1 MKTALVRDGN
11 ETHPG
16 AKTKLT
22 SVWKEC
28 FLSSRRTTA
37 VARAM
42 EARPPADGDAGD
54 LTSAPFSSARFLSAT
69 ARAQMESQGASQV
82 WAEVTALA
90 RLPGVLDLGQGWPD
104 MGASEVARAAAS
116 EAMLSGH
123 DPRSNQYSPPPG
135 APELVAA
142 IDRYYRATGSLP
154 DDSVQRDVLVTTS
167 ATEALYVTLQALCD
181 PGDEVVFLEPF
192 FPWYIAHARIF
203 GATPRTV
210 RLRADGDPGAA
221 KTRDARFWLDLNDLR
236 AAFVAGAGK
245 TKAFIHCNPHNPT
258 GVMFSEA
265 ETRAIAQ
272 LCAEFNVVIVADEV
286 YERCTFDEQ
295 APMTR
300 IADVAANENGT
311 ETETETE
318 IENVRAR
325 TLVVGSASKL
335 LCLSGWRVGWV
346 VGPKPLIA
354 ALRTMHGY
362 ATFCAPTPLQLGVA
376 AALTKIADDAD
387 AETRRRA
394 ADASVL
400 SPEEGRAFVENAR
413 RREAA
418 FACTRGRLVPD
429 AVAGIV
435 ASNVSVL
442 SRALADSGVAPFAPS
457 GGYFLVA
464 DVSNTG
470 LAATEYCK
478 ALATGPA
485 RVAAV
490 PMDVFF
496 DEKKDSANDVPRNL
510 VRFAVCK
517 SSETIGKC
525 AEAIRSNPIG
535 AARK

>member
-167 ATEALYVTLQALCD
+167 ALQALCD

>member
-1 MKTALVRDGN
+1 
-11 ETHPG
+11 
-16 AKTKLT
+16 
-22 SVWKEC
+22 
-28 FLSSRRTTA
+28 
-37 VARAM
+37 M
-42 EARPPADGDAGD
+42 EARPAADGDGGD
-54 LTSAPFSSARFLSAT
+54 ATPAPSSSARFLNAT

-104 MGASEVARAAAS
+104 MGASQVARAAAS
-116 EAMLSGH
+116 EAMLSDD

-154 DDSVQRDVLVTTS
+154 ADSVQRDVLVTTS
-167 ATEALYVTLQALCD
+167 ATEALYVALQALCN

-210 RLRADGDPGAA
+210 RLRVDGDPDAA
-221 KTRDARFWLDLNDLR
+221 KTRDARFRLDLNDLR
-236 AAFVAGAGK
+236 AAFVAGAGR

-265 ETRAIAQ
+265 ETRAIAR
-272 LCAEFNVVIVADEV
+272 LCAEFDVVIVADEV
-286 YERCTFDEQ
+286 YERCTFDEE

-300 IADVAANENGT
+300 IADVAAT

-318 IENVRAR
+318 KHLNLRAR

-354 ALRTMHGY
+354 ALRTMHAY

-387 AETRRRA
+387 AATRRRA
-394 ADASVL
+394 ADASRL
-400 SPEEGRAFVENAR
+400 PPEEGTPAFTETAR

-429 AVAGIV
+429 AVAGVI

-457 GGYFLVA
+457 GGYFLVV
-464 DVSNTG
+464 DVSDTG

-485 RVAAV
+485 RVACV

-496 DEKKDSANDVPRNL
+496 DSKRDSAKDIPRNL

-517 SSETIGKC
+517 SSETIEKC
-525 AEAIRSNPIG
+525 AEAIRNNPVG

>member
-1 MKTALVRDGN
+1 
-11 ETHPG
+11 
-16 AKTKLT
+16 
-22 SVWKEC
+22 
-28 FLSSRRTTA
+28 
-37 VARAM
+37 M
-42 EARPPADGDAGD
+42 EARPPADGDVGD
-54 LTSAPFSSARFLSAT
+54 VTHPRSSSARFLNAT
-69 ARAQMESQGASQV
+69 ARAQMENQGASQV

-116 EAMLSGH
+116 EAMLSDE
-123 DPRSNQYSPPPG
+123 DPRSNQYSPPFG

-154 DDSVQRDVLVTTS
+154 VDSVERDVLVTTS

-210 RLRADGDPGAA
+210 RLRADGDREDAE
-221 KTRDARFWLDLNDLR
+221 KTPDRRFRLDLNDLR
-236 AAFVAGAGK
+236 AAFVAGAGR

-265 ETRAIAQ
+265 ETRDIAR
-272 LCAEFNVVIVADEV
+272 LCAEFDVVIVADEV
-286 YERCTFDEQ
+286 YERCTFDEET
-295 APMTR
+295 PMTR
-300 IADVAANENGT
+300 IADLET
-311 ETETETE
+311 ETETETATE
-318 IENVRAR
+318 TEKNLRAR

-354 ALRTMHGY
+354 ALRTMHAY

-387 AETRRRA
+387 AATRSRA
-394 ADASVL
+394 ASAASL
-400 SPEEGRAFVENAR
+400 SPEERNAFSFVGTAAR

-418 FACTRGRLVPD
+418 FACTRGCLAPD
-429 AVAGIV
+429 TVARVI
-435 ASNVSVL
+435 ASNVAVL
-442 SRALADSGVAPFAPS
+442 SRALVDSGVAPFAPS

-464 DVSNTG
+464 DVASTG
-470 LAATEYCK
+470 LAATEYCR

-496 DEKKDSANDVPRNL
+496 DAKDSAKDVPRNL

-525 AEAIRSNPIG
+525 AEAIRNNPVG

>member
-1 MKTALVRDGN
+1 
-11 ETHPG
+11 
-16 AKTKLT
+16 
-22 SVWKEC
+22 
-28 FLSSRRTTA
+28 
-37 VARAM
+37 M
-42 EARPPADGDAGD
+42 EARPAADGDGGD
-54 LTSAPFSSARFLSAT
+54 ATPAPSSSARFLNAT

-104 MGASEVARAAAS
+104 MGASQVARAAAS
-116 EAMLSGH
+116 EAMLSDD

-154 DDSVQRDVLVTTS
+154 ADSVQRDVLVTTS
-167 ATEALYVTLQALCD
+167 ATEALYVALQALCD

-210 RLRADGDPGAA
+210 RLRVDGDPDAA
-221 KTRDARFWLDLNDLR
+221 KTRDARFRLDLNDLR
-236 AAFVAGAGK
+236 AAFVAGAGR

-265 ETRAIAQ
+265 ETRDIAR
-272 LCAEFNVVIVADEV
+272 LCAEFDVVIVADEV
-286 YERCTFDEQ
+286 YERCAFDKET
-295 APMTR
+295 PMTR
-300 IADVAANENGT
+300 IADV
-311 ETETETE
+311 ETETETQK
-318 IENVRAR
+318 NLRAR

-354 ALRTMHGY
+354 ALRTMHAY

-387 AETRRRA
+387 AATRRRA
-394 ADASVL
+394 ADASRL
-400 SPEEGRAFVENAR
+400 PPEEGTPAFTETAR

-429 AVAGIV
+429 AVAGVI

-457 GGYFLVA
+457 GGYFLVV
-464 DVSNTG
+464 DVSDTG

-485 RVAAV
+485 RVACV

-496 DEKKDSANDVPRNL
+496 DSKRDSAKDIPRNL

-517 SSETIGKC
+517 SSETIEKC
-525 AEAIRSNPIG
+525 AEAIRNNPVG